1 VPLYEYSCLGC
12 ERIFSEL
19 RSSSEMD
26 QEIDCPE
33 CGNKKTKRFFS
44 SFSVGKGLTG
54 MSQACSQSSN
64 QFR

>member
-1 VPLYEYSCLGC
+1 
-12 ERIFSEL
+12 
-19 RSSSEMD
+19 MD